1 MCLCSIIIVKLC
13 KLQRYNTQRCRLHRR
28 RAEMVGNCTACTGEE
43 DPLEQAFQLL
53 LVDDDPVLCQ
63 ILSEYLEGHGF
74 AMTIAHDGEKCL
86 LYVMEGAYDLVILSV
101 MLPGLRGIEVLRRIR
116 TQGELPV
123 VMLAAESDEV
133 DRIIGLELGADD
145 YLAKSCTLR
154 ELLARVNSILRRT
167 RQQKTREWVPGS
179 AWDLRLFPAERTATW
194 QGQPLQLTGTEFNL
208 LEVLFNNPGRVVRK
222 AELAMSALGREMGQ
236 YDRSLDMHISN
247 MRKKLGR
254 LADGRSPIQTVSG
267 AGYQLLRK

>member
-1 MCLCSIIIVKLC
+1 M
-13 KLQRYNTQRCRLHRR
+13 
-28 RAEMVGNCTACTGEE
+28 
-43 DPLEQAFQLL
+43 EQASQLL
-53 LVDDDPVLCQ
+53 LVDDDPVLCET
-63 ILSEYLEGHGF
+63 LSEYLQGHGF
-74 AMTIAHDGEKCL
+74 DVTIAHDGDKCL
-86 LYVMEGAYDLVILSV
+86 LLVTERAYDLVILSV
-101 MLPGLRGIEVLRRIR
+101 MLPGLRGLEVLRRIR

-123 VMLAAESDEV
+123 VMLAAESDGI

-145 YLAKSCTLR
+145 YLAKSCNLR

-167 RQQKTREWVPGS
+167 RQQQTREWMPGS

-194 QGQPLQLTGTEFNL
+194 QGQPLSLTGTEFNL

-222 AELAMSALGREMGQ
+222 ADLVLTALGRELGQ

-247 MRKKLGR
+247 LRKKLGK